1 MFVSR
6 RCDSPVFW
14 ESFHHTAWHLSNGQG
29 CPAGHL
35 CNSRS
40 KSSYIWGHGSVSKLW
55 KGWMLQYATQPV
67 AWIFRLSDPG
77 NFLRS
82 NCLSSL
88 QRDPWFL
95 KLKITEHHPGTEHPW
110 DSWAPLGFGCCC
122 WADGWYLELSAAKE
136 GEKGGLKMSVSE
148 ERKRACVVLTIYCLS
163 IVGEGLGGP
172 FLRLIMS
179 TRSQLSLQTLRPGC
193 GVVGRSRWSAL
204 LWLVRVVCALRCQVL
219 GFRKPRAFILL
230 LWNVSS
236 VRQWMLR
243 EPPSG
248 KREGS
253 QGIRQGGR
261 KINY

>member
-88 QRDPWFL
+88 QTDPWFL
-95 KLKITEHHPGTEHPW
+95 KLKIAERHPGTEHPW
-110 DSWAPLGFGCCC
+110 DSWAPRDL
-122 WADGWYLELSAAKE
+122 AAAP
-136 GEKGGLKMSVSE
+136 GQIGAQCSQG
-148 ERKRACVVLTIYCLS
+148 R
-163 IVGEGLGGP
+163 GEGRFEDELWVRRGKELVWCWPSTVSALWGKDSGA
-172 FLRLIMS
+172 LSSGWLIMS
-179 TRSQLSLQTLRPGC
+179 SRSQLSLQTFRPGC
-193 GVVGRSRWSAL
+193 GVGQEQVVSIAL
-204 LWLVRVVCALRCQVL
+204 ACSCCVCSEMPGAWV
-219 GFRKPRAFILL
+219 
-230 LWNVSS
+230 
-236 VRQWMLR
+236 
-243 EPPSG
+243 
-248 KREGS
+248 
-253 QGIRQGGR
+253 
-261 KINY
+261 